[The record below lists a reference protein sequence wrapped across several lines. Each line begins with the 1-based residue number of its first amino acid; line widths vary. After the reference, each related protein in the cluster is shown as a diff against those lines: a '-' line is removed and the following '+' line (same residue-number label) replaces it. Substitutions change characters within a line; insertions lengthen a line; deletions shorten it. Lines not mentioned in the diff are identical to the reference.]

1 MNPTTP
7 LRACP
12 RGLVL
17 AALLLASAQSH
28 GQANNLPGDKPS
40 IYTCVDA
47 QGRRLTSD
55 RPIPECMGREQRELT
70 PTGSLKRTV
79 PPVLTAE
86 ERAHENARQREVAAR
101 QAQLDEEKRKNR
113 ALITRYP
120 DQAAHDKARAEALNQ
135 IDELIVA
142 VRKRQAELDKQRNEL
157 NTELEFYRS
166 NPTKAPAWLRRLQDE
181 NARQRASQDRYLADQ
196 VSERLRT
203 DRRFEEELQ
212 RLRELW
218 KAEGR

>member
-1 MNPTTP
+1 MTP
-7 LRACP
+7 ARDTRTRLRCLTLAA
-12 RGLVL
+12 GLVASTGAL
-17 AALLLASAQSH
+17 A
-28 GQANNLPGDKPS
+28 QANNLPGDKPS

-55 RPIPECMGREQRELT
+55 RPIPECMGREQRELS
-70 PTGSLKRTV
+70 PSGSLKRTV
-79 PPVLTAE
+79 PPVPTAE
-86 ERAHENARQREVAAR
+86 ERARDAARQREAAAR
-101 QAQLDEEKRKNR
+101 QAQLDEEKRKSR

-120 DQAAHDKARAEALNQ
+120 DQAAHDKARADALQQ
-135 IDELIVA
+135 IDELIAA
-142 VRKRQAELDKQRNEL
+142 VRKRQTELDRQRTEL

-166 NPTKAPAWLRRLQDE
+166 NPAKAPAWLRRLQDE
-181 NARQRASQDRYLADQ
+181 NARQRASQDSYLADQ

-218 KAEGR
+218 KTEGR

>member
-1 MNPTTP
+1 MTP
-7 LRACP
+7 STLLRASP
-12 RGLVL
+12 RVLVL
-17 AALLLASAQSH
+17 GAALLATAQAH
-28 GQANNLPGDKPS
+28 AQNNTLPGDKPS

-55 RPIPECMGREQRELT
+55 RPIPECMAREQRELT
-70 PTGSLKRTV
+70 PSGSLKRTV

-86 ERAHENARQREVAAR
+86 EKAREAARQREVAAR
-101 QAQLDEEKRKNR
+101 QAQLDEEKRKSR
-113 ALITRYP
+113 ALITRFP
-120 DQAAHDKARAEALNQ
+120 DQVAHDKSRAEALAQ
-135 IDELIVA
+135 IDELIGA

-196 VSERLRT
+196 ISERART

>member
-1 MNPTTP
+1 MTP
-7 LRACP
+7 IFPP
-12 RGLVL
+12 RTAVHCLAL
-17 AALLLASAQSH
+17 AAGLAASACAL
-28 GQANNLPGDKPS
+28 GQVNNLPGDKPS
-40 IYTCVDA
+40 IYTCVDP

-70 PTGSLKRTV
+70 PSGSLRRTV

-86 ERAHENARQREVAAR
+86 ERARENVRQREAAAK

-120 DQAAHDKARAEALNQ
+120 DQAAHDKARADALHQ
-135 IDELIVA
+135 IDELITA
-142 VRKRQAELDKQRNEL
+142 VRKRQVELDKQRDEL

-181 NARQRASQDRYLADQ
+181 NARQRASQDKYLADQ
-196 VSERLRT
+196 ISERART